1 MTFALSVRCY
11 GTGTSRRTA
20 TTAGNNGMV
29 LARDSVFALIP
40 CMEDSRDSG
49 ALDPCTGEARDSG
62 VALGSAAWTS
72 RGFSP

>member
-1 MTFALSVRCY
+1 
-11 GTGTSRRTA
+11 
-20 TTAGNNGMV
+20 MV
-29 LARDSVFALIP
+29 LAAEQARDSVFALVP
-40 CMEDSRDSG
+40 CMEDARDSR